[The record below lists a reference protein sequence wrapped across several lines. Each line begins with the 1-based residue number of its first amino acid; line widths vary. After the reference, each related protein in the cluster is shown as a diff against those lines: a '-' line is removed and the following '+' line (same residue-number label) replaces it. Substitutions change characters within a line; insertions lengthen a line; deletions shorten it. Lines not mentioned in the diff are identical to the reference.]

1 MNAEL
6 NLNDRLLDRL
16 EHLETQMRWVKRIS
30 LISVAV
36 LVVLFVGY
44 RLARYRRVTAQ
55 EFILTDTSGR
65 TLAKLANFPDGPG
78 LEVYAASGE
87 RRVQLTGGGEEATL
101 NLYIPETAGRGAASV
116 NFYADA
122 ALMSSF
128 RADPTTALLEMHSS
142 HGRGE
147 ATLALQHGSTSL
159 TLSGAGAEGPKLSLQ
174 TDASHACA
182 QLAGTNLAGTNQL
195 FGASA
200 LPSAAG
206 SLCLYSPGLPA
217 LELADLRGN
226 RAVLGIPQTSPV
238 SDNKAQENSAASLNL
253 EHKSGKRVH
262 LAPQ

>member
-1 MNAEL
+1 MMNSEL
-6 NLNDRLLDRL
+6 NPNHRLVERL
-16 EHLETQMRWVKRIS
+16 EQLERQMRWVKRIS
-30 LISVAV
+30 VIGLAV
-36 LVVLFVGY
+36 LAVFIPGY

-65 TLAKLANFPDGPG
+65 ARAKLANFPEGPG

-87 RRVQLTGGGEEATL
+87 RRVQLIGGGEEATL
-101 NLYIPETAGRGAASV
+101 NLFIPQTAGRGAASL
-116 NFYADA
+116 NFYRDA
-122 ALMSSF
+122 ALLSSF

-142 HGRGE
+142 NGRGD
-147 ATLALQHGSTSL
+147 ATLALQHGTTSL
-159 TLSGAGAEGPKLSLQ
+159 TLGGGGAESPKVFLQ
-174 TDASHACA
+174 TDATHACA
-182 QLAGTNLAGTNQL
+182 QLAGTNQH
-195 FGASA
+195 FGGSA
-200 LPSAAG
+200 PPSAGG

-226 RAVLGIPQTSPV
+226 RAVLGIPQNTPV